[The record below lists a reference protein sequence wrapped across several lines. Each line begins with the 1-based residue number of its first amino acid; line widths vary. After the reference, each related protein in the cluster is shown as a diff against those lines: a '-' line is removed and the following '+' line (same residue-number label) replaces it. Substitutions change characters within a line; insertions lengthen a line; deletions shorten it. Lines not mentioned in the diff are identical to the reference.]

1 MKLTILTINK
11 NFRSIICSQLI
22 NSNKL
27 EFEFKMINNK
37 LIINS
42 NDFEV
47 VDKLLTRNYHNYK
60 VLQS

>member
-47 VDKLLTRNYHNYK
+47 VDKLLTRNFHNYK
-60 VLQS
+60 VFTV

>member
-1 MKLTILTINK
+1 MKLKILTINK
-11 NFRSIICSQLI
+11 NFKPIICSQLI

-47 VDKLLTRNYHNYK
+47 VDKLLTKNFHKYK
-60 VLQS
+60 VFTV